1 MRTAR
6 LLPVS
11 PSMHC
16 AGGRCLL
23 PREGG
28 SVSASQGAVC
38 FGGGLLPGGCL
49 LPCFLGGR
57 LLPREGG
64 VSASQG
70 AVCFGGGSA
79 SGGMS
84 ASLLPGGCL
93 LPREGGVCLL
103 PRGLSALG
111 GGGSASGGCLLPC
124 FLGGCQLAGEGCV
137 SHHALRQTPPSPVNR
152 MTDRQV

>member
-1 MRTAR
+1 MHSAR

-38 FGGGLLPGGCL
+38 FGGG
-49 LPCFLGGR
+49 
-57 LLPREGG
+57 
-64 VSASQG
+64 
-70 AVCFGGGSA
+70 SA

-84 ASLLPGGCL
+84 ASLLPGG
-93 LPREGGVCLL
+93 V
-103 PRGLSALG
+103 SVG
-111 GGGSASGGCLLPC
+111 GGRGVYPIM
-124 FLGGCQLAGEGCV
+124 
-137 SHHALRQTPPSPVNR
+137 H
-152 MTDRQV
+152 